1 MSRGVILDKTMVI
14 LRLIHVLGGVFWA
27 GSMIFVAAL
36 LEPSI
41 RENGPDG
48 GKVQASLMRRGLLTI
63 MPIVA
68 ILVILSGFELLRRVS
83 GGFSPEWFASPTGRA
98 LSLGMASAL
107 VAFLFGILVMRP
119 AATKL
124 ATLGQAAGQL
134 PAGAERESTM
144 ARIDALRG
152 RMRLGGRIVASL
164 LAISV
169 VTMAVARYLQ

>member
-1 MSRGVILDKTMVI
+1 MDTTMVV
-14 LRLIHVLGGVFWA
+14 LRLVHISAGVFWA
-27 GSMIFVAAL
+27 GTMIFVAVL

-68 ILVILSGFELLRRVS
+68 ILVILSGIELVRRVS
-83 GGFSPEWFASPTGRA
+83 GGFSAEWFASPTGRA
-98 LSLGMASAL
+98 LSLGMASAI
-107 VAFLFGILVMRP
+107 VAFLFGMLVMRP
-119 AATKL
+119 SATKL
-124 ATLGQAAGQL
+124 VALGQAAAQL
-134 PAGAERESTM
+134 PAGAEKESTM
-144 ARIDALRG
+144 ARIEALRG

-164 LAISV
+164 LALTV